1 LKSYAI
7 LVDDQMR
14 SLEGIMARL
23 AIENGIVVTMGPDP
37 APIVGGHVLIEGD
50 RIVAVGPG
58 PAPVGEDTELIDA
71 RGGLVLPGLI
81 DTHAHAGHGLTKGL
95 GGTSGDWM
103 TTAGRIYAQATDT
116 DFWRAEARLSA
127 LERLSGGVTTA
138 CLLMGGGPDVMM
150 TAEAAPIFAHAEGV
164 ASIGVAEVLAIGPGR
179 PNGPGRYVDW
189 SGGAARDI
197 ATSPGAQ
204 LAVTAA
210 ALAGPWPGLV
220 RPALSLPVF
229 SAADLADDDAEGAAA
244 ISRSVLAPAADTGP
258 LLVQDGHREGTLAAA
273 EARVGLGGP
282 HAVFAHCIDLTEA
295 DIAALTRSGAAVA
308 HNPSA
313 LMSVT
318 GRCPAPE
325 LIAAGVTVSIGSDA
339 PAPDRSFDVFRNLF
353 QAHRLHARHFRA
365 DTVLSCERLLRM
377 ATIDAA
383 RALGLDAEIGSL
395 EPGKRADVVIVDW
408 RTPHLWPPAEPLQR
422 LTRFATA
429 ADVATVVVGGR
440 VRMRDRRFPD
450 LDPDGILDEA
460 LSAYA
465 TMLARAGLADRF
477 APLVPVSGAPTP

>member
-1 LKSYAI
+1 
-7 LVDDQMR
+7 MT
-14 SLEGIMARL
+14 RL
-23 AIENGIVVTMGPDP
+23 AIENGIVVSMAPTA
-37 APIVGGHVLIEGD
+37 APIVGGHVLVDGD
-50 RIVAVGPG
+50 RIVAVGSG
-58 PAPVGEDTELIDA
+58 PAPGGGDVERIDA
-71 RGGLVLPGLI
+71 RGGIVLPGLI

-95 GGTSGDWM
+95 GTTSGAWM
-103 TTAGRIYAQATDT
+103 TTAGRIYAEATDAA
-116 DFWRAEARLSA
+116 FWRAEARLSA
-127 LERLSGGVTTA
+127 LERLAGGVTTA

-150 TAEAAPIFAHAEGV
+150 TAEPDPIRAHAEGV

-179 PNGPGRYVDW
+179 PTGPRRFVDW
-189 SGGAARDI
+189 SGGGPRAI
-197 ATSPGAQ
+197 ETSPAAQ
-204 LAVTAA
+204 LAVSAT

-229 SAADLADDDAEGAAA
+229 SAAELADDGEDGAAA
-244 ISRSVLAPAADTGP
+244 LSRAVLALARDTGL
-258 LLVQDGHREGTLAAA
+258 LLVQDGHRDGTLAAA
-273 EARVGLGGP
+273 EVRVGLGGP

-295 DIAALTRSGAAVA
+295 DVAALVRSGAAVA

-353 QAHRLHARHFRA
+353 QAHRLHARHFRD
-365 DTVLSCERLLRM
+365 DTVLSHEQLLRM

-408 RTPHLWPPAEPLQR
+408 RKPHLWPPAEPIQR

-429 ADVATVVVGGR
+429 ADVATVMVGGR
-440 VRMRDRRFPD
+440 VLMRDRRFLH
-450 LDPDGILDEA
+450 LDADAVLDEA
-460 LSAYA
+460 LAAYA
-465 TMLARAGLADRF
+465 TMLDRAGLADRHPPLA
-477 APLVPVSGAPTP
+477 APSGAPTP